1 MKKYLHLVLIT
12 LICSSALLTAQ
23 KAFPEW
29 AKGIVWYQIFP
40 ERFRN
45 GDLSNE
51 PTTDKVFKLSRTVPD
66 NWRVTDWTSN
76 WFEKD
81 EWMDDENRSDIY
93 LRRYGG
99 DLQGII
105 DKLDYLKELGIE
117 ALYLNP
123 VFDAVSLHKYD
134 GSTFHHIDV
143 NFGPEPVNDQRL
155 IESENPDNSSS
166 WVWTAADSLFLN
178 LIHEVHSRK
187 MFIIIDGVFNHT
199 GTEFWAFNDIREKG
213 IESKY
218 KDWYIVN
225 EFDNPLTAED
235 EFDYKGWWGIK
246 SLPEI
251 NRSKTNLNEGPKNYI
266 FESTKRWMDPN
277 NDGDPSDG
285 INGWRLDVAKEVP
298 IGFWNEWSRLV
309 KSINREAIIVGELW
323 ELSPDY
329 IGEDK
334 PFDALMNYNFAFA
347 VNNYLI
353 AQKDKVDTQKFIDDL
368 NIVLNTYSKDNLH
381 LLQNLLDSHDTDR
394 LSSMIVNPNRNYD
407 RDAKEDNKNYSP
419 AKPTEQD
426 YELQKLIAA
435 FQMTFL
441 GAPMIYYGDEV
452 GMWGADDP
460 HCRKPMVWSD
470 LIYDDEVIDE
480 SSKFK
485 RGLGSYEVKAN
496 NDLLEFYKELI
507 KLRNSSFAL
516 KFGEVSFSIYLAD
529 KKCFSFTR
537 TYLDEKILICFNFED
552 DKMELELDGI
562 EVDSLNPIFK
572 MGEGKFSNHSLIL
585 YPQSFIVIKLD
596 SLE

>member
-143 NFGPEPVNDQRL
+143 NFGPEPVSDQRL

-585 YPQSFIVIKLD
+585 YPQSFIVIKLN

>member
-143 NFGPEPVNDQRL
+143 NFGPEPVSDQRL

-285 INGWRLDVAKEVP
+285 INGWRLDVAREVP

-309 KSINREAIIVGELW
+309 KSINHEAIIVGELW
-323 ELSPDY
+323 ELSPDF